1 MKAGNSAHPSMQS
14 SAILKESLDRKKK
27 ERYEPTQKT
36 NPDDIGVSDVEI
48 QMLDS
53 FSKNHCAAEGRG
65 SGEDDTQS

>member
-1 MKAGNSAHPSMQS
+1 MHS
-14 SAILKESLDRKKK
+14 SAIFKESLDRKKK

-36 NPDDIGVSDVEI
+36 NPDDDVEI

-53 FSKNHCAAEGRG
+53 FSKNHRAAEGRG

>member
-1 MKAGNSAHPSMQS
+1 MHS

-36 NPDDIGVSDVEI
+36 NPDDIGVSDIEI

-53 FSKNHCAAEGRG
+53 FSKNNRAAEGRG